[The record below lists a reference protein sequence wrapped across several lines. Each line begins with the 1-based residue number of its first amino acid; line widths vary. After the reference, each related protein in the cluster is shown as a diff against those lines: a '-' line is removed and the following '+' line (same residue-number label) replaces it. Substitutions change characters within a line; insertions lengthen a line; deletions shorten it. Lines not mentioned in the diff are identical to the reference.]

1 MNDPNRLDE
10 YLSRQEQPEMIEVE
24 RDYIEWL
31 KAKIDESDQAYANE
45 CATNVYLREEIS
57 RLKRIAYNGL
67 AIYKTARL
75 AFGDHY
81 EDVMERIRELS
92 NE

>member
-31 KAKIDESDQAYANE
+31 KSKIDESDQAYANE
-45 CATNVYLREEIS
+45 CATNVYLREEIV
-57 RLKRIAYNGL
+57 RLNIELEKLKRIM
-67 AIYKTARL
+67 R
-75 AFGDHY
+75 AFQ
-81 EDVMERIRELS
+81 
-92 NE
+92 